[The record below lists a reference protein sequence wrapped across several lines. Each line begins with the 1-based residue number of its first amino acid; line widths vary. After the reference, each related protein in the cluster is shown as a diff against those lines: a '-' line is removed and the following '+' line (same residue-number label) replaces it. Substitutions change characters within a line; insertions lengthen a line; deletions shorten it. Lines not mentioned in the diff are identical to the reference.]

1 MGPSRRFRVR
11 GKEGFVIDVP
21 IPEID
26 AERVAALGSYNIM
39 DSAPEPDYDDITE
52 LAAQICR
59 SPVALINLIDE
70 SRTWKKSTCGV
81 SPDRLAT
88 PRDMS
93 ICSSVICRTDLLVVP
108 DLKTDERFSEYP
120 HVAGE
125 PHFRFY
131 CGMPLINPEGYAL
144 GSLYVLDFE
153 ARELSFEQTEALRRL
168 SHQVMAQ
175 LELRRNLVELQNAH
189 QQLEGAVAG
198 AEIVKPGAGQGVHL
212 RRSRA

>member
-1 MGPSRRFRVR
+1 MD
-11 GKEGFVIDVP
+11 IP
-21 IPEID
+21 IPEND
-26 AERVAALGSYNIM
+26 AERLAALGSYNIM

-52 LAAQICR
+52 LAAQICQC
-59 SPVALINLIDE
+59 PVAIINLIDE

-81 SPDRLAT
+81 SPDRLET
-88 PRDMS
+88 PRDTS
-93 ICSSVICRTDLLVVP
+93 ICSSVICQTDLLVVP
-108 DLKTDERFSEYP
+108 DLATDERFSGYP
-120 HVAGE
+120 HVVGE
-125 PHFRFY
+125 PHYRFY
-131 CGMPLINPEGYAL
+131 CGMPLINSEGYAL
-144 GSLYVLDFE
+144 GSFCVLDFQP
-153 ARELSFEQTEALRRL
+153 REPTFEQTEALRRL

>member
-1 MGPSRRFRVR
+1 M
-11 GKEGFVIDVP
+11 DVP
-21 IPEID
+21 IPEND
-26 AERVAALGSYNIM
+26 AERVAALGTYNIM
-39 DSAPEPDYDDITE
+39 GTPPEMAYDDITE

-59 SPVALINLIDE
+59 SPVALIGMIDK
-70 SRTWKKSTCGV
+70 SREWLTSHYGLPPELTEV
-81 SPDRLAT
+81 
-88 PRDMS
+88 PRDMT
-93 ICSSVICRTDLLVVP
+93 ICSTTICMTDMLVVP
-108 DLKTDERFSEYP
+108 DLKTDERFSENP
-120 HVAGE
+120 NVAGE